1 MPQEEMLG
9 QGSRSHLGA
18 GRLLL
23 GSSTE
28 SGMGGRQK
36 KDGRKDS
43 VHVHVRV
50 PGGRGTEVE
59 EREILVALRKS

>member
-1 MPQEEMLG
+1 MLG

-28 SGMGGRQK
+28 SGMGGRQ
-36 KDGRKDS
+36 RKDS

-59 EREILVALRKS
+59 EREILVPLRKS